1 MGGLVYVLGPCGSL
15 QQLSCE
21 AGSFSCHHNLHRF
34 LQPEVLRLYFP
45 SLKSWV
51 VQCVSL
57 PSCSS
62 WFIHMQ
68 MWDCPVCQS
77 LPCHMSSPPW
87 LLISTPTAS
96 LNECFFFNSLVV
108 RLPCSMIFWQF
119 WLFFVYKFV
128 VVLLLVVGGGKVTYI
143 SILAGNDEMIIIAT
157 L

>member
-96 LNECFFFNSLVV
+96 LNECYFFNCLVV
-108 RLPCSMIFWQF
+108 RLAYSSIFWQF
-119 WLFFVYKFV
+119 CFLFFFLY
-128 VVLLLVVGGGKVTYI
+128 LLSFFWLCEEAKCIYLCLYLVRKSEVPT
-143 SILAGNDEMIIIAT
+143 S
-157 L
+157 